1 MCLTVMASNPKPPCL
16 FSLDE
21 TVFMCTN
28 DDDPPRLD
36 DSDDLVD
43 VSNVKIQKHIRN
55 SNIIY
60 YYMATTLL
68 AGLIRIRI
76 ALWRHLQNERY
87 Q

>member
-1 MCLTVMASNPKPPCL
+1 MASNPKRPGL

-36 DSDDLVD
+36 DSDDDVD
-43 VSNVKIQKHIRN
+43 VSIQKLIRN

-60 YYMATTLL
+60 YYMATALL